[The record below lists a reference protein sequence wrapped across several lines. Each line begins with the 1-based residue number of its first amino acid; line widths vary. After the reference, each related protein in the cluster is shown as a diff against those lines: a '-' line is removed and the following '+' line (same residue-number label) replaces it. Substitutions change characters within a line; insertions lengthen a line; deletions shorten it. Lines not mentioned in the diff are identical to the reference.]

1 MRPFIAAVLA
11 LAALPATLSAQNY
24 RAVNYLTVVPLTS
37 TSFEV
42 IEANGEGSRGMWCAA
57 ADYAERQLHARDRV
71 YIAEARGPSK
81 TATGRKSVVFTTDAN
96 TLSQGPSRSLSVD
109 TSQVGVGL
117 PIAHAIQFCRDA
129 DYDLG
134 ELHLR
139 G

>member
-1 MRPFIAAVLA
+1 MRPFIAAALV

-24 RAVNYLTVVPLTS
+24 RAVNYLTVVPLS
-37 TSFEV
+37 GASFEV
-42 IEANGEGSRGMWCAA
+42 IEAHGEGSRGMWCAA
-57 ADYAERQLHARDRV
+57 AEYAETKLNASDRV
-71 YIAEARGPSK
+71 YVAEARGPAK
-81 TATGRKSVVFTTDAN
+81 TVSGRKSVVFTTDAASL
-96 TLSQGPSRSLSVD
+96 TQGPSRSISVD

-134 ELHLR
+134 ALRLR